1 MLETLPATEPAT
13 ERAAAAPRGR
23 RLSRAAPIVVAGLA
37 ALTLWIAPLVLDT
50 FAVNVLTRSMIYA
63 VLAVTVDLLWGF
75 AGILTFGQAAFFGI
89 GAYATA
95 MILAAYGATPLGI
108 AAAIAAALVAPALLG
123 LAVGWL
129 SFYHRS
135 TPLYASVISL
145 VVPIVVVQLIYAGGE
160 WTGSSSGLVGFDV
173 LPFETEGYFRLAALF
188 LIAVTLAAWI
198 LVRADAGRALVA
210 LRDNEARCAYLGLNP
225 RRLQIRLTASLAA
238 VAGLAGFL
246 FANASGVVAPEN
258 AGFLFGT
265 ELVIW
270 VALGGRGTL
279 LGPVL
284 GTVAIDYLAANLSGD
299 LPFLWQLLL
308 GSAFVVIIILLPGG
322 LADLV
327 GRLWRALPVGR
338 RQPAPPRL
346 VARAAG
352 TEAAGPEVTGT
363 EATGTPILKVENL
376 AKAYGA
382 LTVLEG
388 IDLEIRAGE
397 LVSLVGPNGAGKT
410 TLMRCL
416 SDGTEPFKGAI
427 AVGGTPITGLTPNRI
442 VGLGVGRKFQ
452 VASVFESLSV
462 ADCLRLARASHD
474 GLSPVGRAETLGLPQ
489 PALDVLRM
497 TGLDRQLTQ
506 PTRLLSHGQKQ
517 ALELAMVV
525 ALEPRLIL
533 LDEPTAGLT
542 KAERTTIGTVLKALT
557 AEGRIAAV
565 LVEHDLDFVREISS
579 RIVVLHQGRLV
590 LDGTVEDVVGSE
602 LVRTIYSGGAH
613 G

>member
-1 MLETLPATEPAT
+1 MSTIAS
-13 ERAAAAPRGR
+13 AAPAMRSAP
-23 RLSRAAPIVVAGLA
+23 RLSRAAPLVVAALA
-37 ALTLWIAPLVLDT
+37 AVALWIAPLALDT

-63 VLAVTVDLLWGF
+63 ILAITVDLLWGF
-75 AGILTFGQAAFFGI
+75 AGVLTFGQAAFFGV

-95 MILAAYGATPLGI
+95 MALTYLGADPIWMVVALALA
-108 AAAIAAALVAPALLG
+108 VFAPAALG

-135 TPLYASVISL
+135 TALYASVISL
-145 VVPIVVVQLIYAGGE
+145 VVPIVVVQLIYSGGE

-173 LPFETEGYFRLAALF
+173 LPLELEGFFRLAGLSLVA
-188 LIAVTLAAWI
+188 IALAAWI
-198 LVRADAGRALVA
+198 FVRSDAGRALVA
-210 LRDNEARCAYLGLNP
+210 VRDNDARCAYLGLSP
-225 RRLQIRLTASLAA
+225 KRIQIALTTVLAG

-246 FANASGVVAPEN
+246 FANASSVVAPEN

-279 LGPVL
+279 LGPIL
-284 GTVAIDYLAANLSGD
+284 GTIAIDYLAANLSGD

-308 GSAFVVIIILLPGG
+308 GATFVAVIILLPGG
-322 LADLV
+322 LAD
-327 GRLWRALPVGR
+327 
-338 RQPAPPRL
+338 
-346 VARAAG
+346 VARRAWALTPFSRRAAFAPALAARQVRPV
-352 TEAAGPEVTGT
+352 EAESAGPL
-363 EATGTPILKVENL
+363 LKIEGL
-376 AKAYGA
+376 AKSYGS
-382 LTVLEG
+382 LTVLEN

-416 SDGTEPFKGAI
+416 SDGTEDFRGAVSI
-427 AVGGTPITGLTPNRI
+427 GGSSTSGMTPNRI
-442 VGLGVGRKFQ
+442 VALGVGRKFQ

-462 ADCLRLARASHD
+462 ADCLLLARASHD
-474 GLSPVGRAETLGLPQ
+474 GLSPLRRAETLSLPQ
-489 PALDVLRM
+489 AALDVMRM
-497 TGLDRQLTQ
+497 TGLDRMLAE
-506 PTRLLSHGQKQ
+506 PARLLSHGQKQ

-542 KAERTTIGTVLKALT
+542 KAERSTIGTVLKTLT
-557 AEGRIAAV
+557 SDLGIAAV
-565 LVEHDLDFVREISS
+565 LVEHDLDFVRQISS

-590 LDGTVEDVVGSE
+590 LDGGVEEVVGSE